1 MEHAGDGGK
10 FLDDGKTV
18 PVGFPIMDD
27 HRQIQLHRQC
37 QLLAEY
43 RLLKR
48 SGRIVLPVVVQ
59 SDLPDSHHLG
69 LLQKLTQLRQIL
81 VLEAVAVLRMDAH
94 GGVHMRVPFRQLCR
108 RMGGGQVA
116 SRVQHQS
123 HASPRHGGKERIP
136 VAVKAVRVI
145 MGMGI
150 KNRHNPLP
158 RSFFVPVYTESGRLK
173 RKTVG
178 GPHGFLNLI
187 LLIPLAASP

>member
-18 PVGFPIMDD
+18 TVGFPIMDD
-27 HRQIQLHRQC
+27 HRQIQLRRQC

-59 SDLPDSHHLG
+59 SDLPDGHHLG
-69 LLQKLTQLRQIL
+69 PLQKLPQFRQVL
-81 VLEAVAVLRMDAH
+81 VLEAVAVLRVDAH

-108 RMGGGQVA
+108 RTGGGQVA
-116 SRVQHQS
+116 SRVQHQP
-123 HASPRHGGKERIP
+123 HAAPRHGGKERIP

-158 RSFFVPVYTESGRLK
+158 RSFFCSSIHGKRPFEKKNRGR
-173 RKTVG
+173 T
-178 GPHGFLNLI
+178 HGFPKFI
-187 LLIPLAASP
+187 LLALWAASP